1 MKTYR
6 YISFSN
12 KYPQPNKVNPVR
24 SVISVVIKENF
35 SIITMNRS
43 ATTEEMRLF
52 ILKETWD
59 NYKFDILTA

>member
-52 ILKETWD
+52 ILKKT
-59 NYKFDILTA
+59 